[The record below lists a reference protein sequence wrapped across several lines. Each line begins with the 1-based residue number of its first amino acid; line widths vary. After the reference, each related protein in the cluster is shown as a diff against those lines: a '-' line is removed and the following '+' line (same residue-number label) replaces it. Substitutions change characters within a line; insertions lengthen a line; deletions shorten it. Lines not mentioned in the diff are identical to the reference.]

1 MRRIIILCLLGICIP
16 SESFGEGIFGLKKG
30 MTLEEI
36 KKLEFGYIKQL
47 EDDPTIFW
55 VEQPKKPQDAD
66 YVHFWVIPE
75 MGLMKVRFYWTIEA
89 NPYGDELKRKFD
101 DLKSIL
107 SEKYGEGEKIDYL
120 KSDSI
125 WDDPKYYMRSLKDS
139 ERELAWYSTDI
150 PGSNKSELEFVGI
163 AAGAEENPMLFLTR
177 GLFDGFVYL
186 DYEFRGLR
194 DYWDR
199 QNSQF

>member
-1 MRRIIILCLLGICIP
+1 MRRIIILCLLGMCIP

-47 EDDPTIFW
+47 EDDPTVFG
-55 VEQPKKPQDAD
+55 VEQPKKPQGAN
-66 YVHFWVIPE
+66 YVYFVVIPE

-107 SEKYGEGEKIDYL
+107 SEKYGKGEKVDYL

-125 WDDPKYYMRSLKDS
+125 WDDPKYYMRSLKDN
-139 ERELAWYSTDI
+139 ERELAWHLTGFSD
-150 PGSNKSELEFVGI
+150 SNKWELEYVGI
-163 AAGAEENPMLFLTR
+163 VAGAEENPMLFLTR
-177 GLFDGFVYL
+177 GLFEGFVYL

>member
-1 MRRIIILCLLGICIP
+1 MRRIIIFCLLGICIP

-30 MTLEEI
+30 MTLKEI

-47 EDDPTIFW
+47 EDDPTVFG
-55 VEQPKKPQDAD
+55 VEHPKKPQGAD
-66 YVHFWVIPE
+66 YVYFVVIPE

-107 SEKYGEGEKIDYL
+107 SEKYGEGEKVDYL

-125 WDDPKYYMRSLKDS
+125 WGDPKYYMRSLKDN
-139 ERELAWYSTDI
+139 ERELAEGWS
-150 PGSNKSELEFVGI
+150 
-163 AAGAEENPMLFLTR
+163 
-177 GLFDGFVYL
+177 
-186 DYEFRGLR
+186 
-194 DYWDR
+194 
-199 QNSQF
+199 